1 MHVLS
6 LNSALEDASKCWH
19 LADGS
24 SLAVNSYP
32 PSVSYQVISC
42 VVRWSHGQAGV
53 VVSRLIYPHQI
64 DKYIDKQWKDTFSKL
79 ILCEGIM
86 ANTSVIWQHPA
97 HTTD

>member
-42 VVRWSHGQAGV
+42 VVRWSHGQVGLLSGTVKPWTSWSAEWHGKAM
-53 VVSRLIYPHQI
+53 
-64 DKYIDKQWKDTFSKL
+64 DK
-79 ILCEGIM
+79 
-86 ANTSVIWQHPA
+86 SVC
-97 HTTD
+97 